1 MTRRRS
7 DCRSVIRTFLF
18 KTGKAWRI
26 DSCPDH
32 ADAERMAEEQ
42 KKLRELIALGDAYL
56 AKRNVPD
63 SRVACELLAARLFRC
78 ARLDLYR
85 HLDTI
90 PETRLVD
97 ALRRGLQRVA
107 GGEPVQYVLGQWAFR
122 NLTLKVDRRALIPR
136 PETEQLVGLVLRSPQ
151 VRDTV
156 KPLVVDVGTGTGCI
170 ILSLAQELGR
180 GVFVGLDICADA
192 LALAQENAELTGL
205 AGRVLF
211 AQSDGCGEFDP
222 ASVDVLVSNPPYIPS
237 HIVDGLEP
245 HIRDHEPRLALDG
258 GPDGL
263 TFFRALLLDAVM
275 VLKPG
280 GAVFFEIGDE
290 QGPALRALLDEYG
303 FTEVAI
309 MQDDSGRDRYAM
321 GVQSV

>member
-1 MTRRRS
+1 
-7 DCRSVIRTFLF
+7 
-18 KTGKAWRI
+18 
-26 DSCPDH
+26 
-32 ADAERMAEEQ
+32 MAEEQ

-56 AKRNVPD
+56 AKRKVPD
-63 SRVACELLAARLFRC
+63 SRVASELLAARLFRC
-78 ARLDLYR
+78 GRLDLYR

-90 PETRLVD
+90 PETRQVD
-97 ALRRGLQRVA
+97 ALRRGLRRVA
-107 GGEPVQYVLGQWAFR
+107 GGEPVQYVLGQWDFR

-151 VRDTV
+151 VRDTE

-180 GVFVGLDICADA
+180 GVFVGLDISADA
-192 LALAQENAELTGL
+192 LDLARENAELSGL

-237 HIVDGLEP
+237 RVVDGLEP

-263 TFFRALLLDAVM
+263 ACFRALLLDAVM

-290 QGPALRALLDEYG
+290 QGPALREMLGEYG
-303 FTEVAI
+303 FTDVVIA
-309 MQDDSGRDRYAM
+309 QDDSGRDRYAT